1 MISFSQD
8 FQLDR
13 LRFVSIVELSSLIS
27 GICET
32 GFLKRKKES
41 LVWRKRINEILKGDK
56 DYEKF

>member
-1 MISFSQD
+1 
-8 FQLDR
+8 
-13 LRFVSIVELSSLIS
+13 VSIVELSSLIS